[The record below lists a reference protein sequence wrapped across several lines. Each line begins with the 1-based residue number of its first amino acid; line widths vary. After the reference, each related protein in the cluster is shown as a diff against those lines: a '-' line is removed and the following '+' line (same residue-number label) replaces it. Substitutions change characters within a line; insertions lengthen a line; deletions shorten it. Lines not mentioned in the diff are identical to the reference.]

1 MTVRWERLGALLL
14 LVWGASLACAQV
26 TEKSAA
32 KEKAER
38 FPTLLKQGFALH
50 EKAQYAEAI
59 PVLEQ
64 ARKLEPRD
72 YFVNLLLGIDLL
84 RTGKPAEAIPRL
96 TLAATANPAE
106 EFPED
111 YLGEAHAALGHNAL
125 AAEAYQQGIAR
136 GHDSEQS
143 LEAWAG
149 FALER
154 FRQIGETLRATDAGL
169 AVARRLQEAAKSEDR
184 GVTASNCA
192 QSVPIL
198 ERRLTAKGAAL
209 DGGAAYQ
216 LSRCYAVIAGD
227 ASARLL
233 HGAQDLAAV
242 HRLRGDILLRL
253 KGDAEGAKAEYQQA
267 LAIQP
272 RDPATL
278 ERLAEAQLSSGDTDA
293 AQHSAQAAL
302 NIDPSQREAT
312 RTLVSIAMSRR
323 DYAAALP
330 MLRELARQT
339 PEDRTVAVELGTAL
353 AQTDASEE
361 ALPLLK
367 SALAAGYPDEKGA
380 LHALLARVLRRTNH
394 EAEAQ
399 GAEAE
404 ARRLSDAFQAHA
416 GQAHAQDTGGK
427 PDAQQ

>member
-1 MTVRWERLGALLL
+1 MTLRKAQLAALACLVLGS
-14 LVWGASLACAQV
+14 SLAFAQV
-26 TEKSAA
+26 SEKSAA

-38 FPTLLKQGFALH
+38 FPTLLKQGFELH
-50 EKAQYAEAI
+50 EKAQFAEAV

-96 TLAATANPAE
+96 TLAATVNPAE
-106 EFPED
+106 EFPEG
-111 YLGEAHAALGHNAL
+111 YLGEAQAALGHNAL
-125 AAEAYQQGIAR
+125 AAEAYEQAVAR

-154 FRQIGETLRATDAGL
+154 FHQIGETLRASDAGV
-169 AVARRLQEAAKSEDR
+169 AVARRLQDAAKPDAE
-184 GVTASNCA
+184 GVTASACA
-192 QSVPIL
+192 KDVPGL
-198 ERRLTAKGAAL
+198 ERRLNAKRAAL
-209 DGGAAYQ
+209 DGEAAYQ
-216 LSRCYAVIAGD
+216 LSKCYAVIAGD

-253 KGDAEGAKAEYQQA
+253 KGDADGARAEYQQA
-267 LAIQP
+267 LEIRP
-272 RDPATL
+272 RDPAVL
-278 ERLAEAQLSSGDTDA
+278 QRLAEARMSSGDTEG
-293 AQHSAQAAL
+293 AQRSAQAAL
-302 NIDPSQREAT
+302 DIDPTQREAL
-312 RTLVSIAMSRR
+312 RTLVTIAMSQR
-323 DYAAALP
+323 DYAGALP
-330 MLRELARQT
+330 WLRQLAKQT
-339 PEDRTVAVELGTAL
+339 PGDRAVEVELGTAL
-353 AQTDASEE
+353 AQTGASEE

-380 LHALLARVLRRTNH
+380 LHALLARVLRRLDH

-399 GAEAE
+399 AAEAE

-416 GQAHAQDTGGK
+416 AQGHALDPGGK